1 MTSFRVAFTGSHS
14 RSVTFAHIAQNLA
27 KQGVEVYFIMPGA
40 KHRIGYLTDM
50 GFEHHRILDIACAD
64 KSHDDGALKL
74 MEENSAVSVSYMI
87 MSDRLL
93 CKRGN
98 AAYGYLGGV
107 FKSVSKFITDN
118 RIDIVFSE
126 ATWAYELVVCAA
138 CSHAGAEFIVPHGV
152 RIPNGRFGFFSGIF
166 QNRLIRIN
174 KPKHVLPLPARF
186 RAEHA
191 PAQPELISKRH
202 FISFFR
208 HMNRF
213 VRGTAKDETEQNVF
227 WLVKERIIREFNLR
241 LSDFSG
247 MAGIPAGD
255 YVYMPLHTAPEA
267 SLDVLGG
274 FRQNQL
280 ELVRSVARSLPHGTL
295 LAVREHPAGLGRR
308 HHGFFRETAKL
319 PNVVNVSPF
328 ADSAEL
334 IARAQAV
341 VSVSG
346 SAAYEAAF
354 AGIGSVVFSDMFFGA
369 LPTVFR
375 CRSVEDIGAVL
386 KQAMDARQDKHAL
399 AEFLADITANSYEG
413 CVDSAEIFPQ
423 AIEKENARRVSQAFM
438 DIIEYYSS
446 SERPLYAA
454 SMSSRWS

>member
-1 MTSFRVAFTGSHS
+1 MASFRVAFTGSHS
-14 RSVTFAHIAQNLA
+14 RSVTFAHIARNLV

-40 KHRIGYLTDM
+40 KHRIRYLADM
-50 GFEHHRILDIACAD
+50 GFDRCRILDLVSAD
-64 KSHDDGALKL
+64 RTPDGDALKL
-74 MEENSAVSVSYMI
+74 MEEHSAVSASYMI

-93 CKRGN
+93 CEKGSE
-98 AAYGYLGGV
+98 AYGYLGGV
-107 FKSVSKFITDN
+107 FKSVSQFITDN

-126 ATWAYELVVCAA
+126 ATWAYELAVCAA

-152 RIPNGRFGFFSGIF
+152 RIPNGRFGFFRGIF
-166 QNRLIRIN
+166 QDSLIRLN
-174 KPKHVLPLPARF
+174 SAQQVLPLPAKF

-202 FISFFR
+202 FVSFFR
-208 HMNRF
+208 HMNRYL
-213 VRGTAKDETEQNVF
+213 RGTAKDETEQTVF
-227 WLVKERIIREFNLR
+227 GLVKERVACELNMRM
-241 LSDFSG
+241 SGFSR
-247 MAGIPAGD
+247 MEDIPAGD
-255 YVYMPLHTAPEA
+255 YVYMPLHIAPEA

-280 ELVRSVARSLPHGTL
+280 ELVRSVARSLPHGII

-308 HHGFFRETAKL
+308 HHGFFRETAML
-319 PNVVNVSPF
+319 PNVVNVSPY
-328 ADSAEL
+328 ADGVRL
-334 IARAQAV
+334 IAKARAV

-354 AGIGSVVFSDMFFGA
+354 AGVGSVVFSDIFFGS

-375 CRSVEDIGAVL
+375 CRSVEDIGDVL
-386 KQAMDARQDKHAL
+386 RQAMDAKPDKHAL
-399 AEFLADITANSYEG
+399 AEFLADIAANSYEG
-413 CVDSAEIFPQ
+413 CVDSAERFPQ
-423 AIEKENARRVSQAFM
+423 AIEKENARKVSQAFM

-446 SERPLYAA
+446 SEIPLYAA